1 MALMIPDWEKEWV
14 RGWGDDESSLHILC
28 GQGAVTMLPP
38 PTWNI
43 LSRPHTNSHTQWQK
57 IPVPVP
63 VPPVFICFHTY
74 KTISGS
80 SSPHVAPAE
89 QLRCRITGVNSA
101 ESFPVCSSTE
111 EKITHTIISSTFPKV
126 FTMLP
131 FLQGKAEQGGTP
143 TEELLCEFGCLCVGA
158 GFLLHKVTTENR
170 QKGAF
175 TISQGCDGTGS
186 SHQCSQLYC

>member
-1 MALMIPDWEKEWV
+1 MSSKLKCQRVYQRRDSKNGTSTSVWWLWWLQTGRKSERE
-14 RGWGDDESSLHILC
+14 DERMMSPLSTSSVSR
-28 GQGAVTMLPP
+28 GAVTLLPP

-57 IPVPVP
+57 IPVPVA

-101 ESFPVCSSTE
+101 ESFPVSSSTE
-111 EKITHTIISSTFPKV
+111 EKITHTTISSAFPKV
-126 FTMLP
+126 LTMLP
-131 FLQGKAEQGGTP
+131 FLQGKAQQGGPP
-143 TEELLCEFGCLCVGA
+143 TEELVCEFGCLCVGA
-158 GFLLHKVTTENR
+158 GFL
-170 QKGAF
+170 
-175 TISQGCDGTGS
+175 
-186 SHQCSQLYC
+186 

>member
-1 MALMIPDWEKEWV
+1 MSPPSTSW
-14 RGWGDDESSLHILC
+14 
-28 GQGAVTMLPP
+28 GQGAVTFLPP

-43 LSRPHTNSHTQWQK
+43 LSRPHTNSHTRWQK

-80 SSPHVAPAE
+80 CSPHVAPAE
-89 QLRCRITGVNSA
+89 QLRCRIPGVNSA

-131 FLQGKAEQGGTP
+131 FLQGKPERGGTP
-143 TEELLCEFGCLCVGA
+143 TDELVCELGCLCGGA

-170 QKGAF
+170 PKGVF
-175 TISQGCDGTGS
+175 TISQGWGGTGS
-186 SHQCSQLYC
+186 TVVPMQPVVLLTEPQDGFCAASYVK